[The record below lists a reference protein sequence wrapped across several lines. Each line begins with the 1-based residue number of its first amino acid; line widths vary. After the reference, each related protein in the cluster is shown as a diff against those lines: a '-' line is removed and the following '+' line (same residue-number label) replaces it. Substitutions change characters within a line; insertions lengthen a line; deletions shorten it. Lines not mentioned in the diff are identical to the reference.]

1 MKVKRN
7 FAHIFCTR
15 GPLQRLDYRAN
26 TGYGSVFVFL
36 SASVCH
42 KSVFY
47 RKGWTDRAGFWHGGF
62 FRPILH
68 RVGCNKFRY
77 LENKGTSC
85 WKFVLNFVLGKFRHA
100 YRSSKRVISWH
111 WRRQKGSRGSTPP
124 MAGQKKLT
132 LCLHLKDDI
141 SVTDILKISKI
152 T

>member
-1 MKVKRN
+1 VWWGDEVMNGDQLVNNNNNK
-7 FAHIFCTR
+7 TLPLYQSR
-15 GPLQRLDYRAN
+15 GLPYPSSFLPARRYARAN

-68 RVGCNKFRY
+68 LVGCKKFRY

-85 WKFVLNFVLGKFRHA
+85 
-100 YRSSKRVISWH
+100 
-111 WRRQKGSRGSTPP
+111 
-124 MAGQKKLT
+124 
-132 LCLHLKDDI
+132 
-141 SVTDILKISKI
+141 
-152 T
+152 

>member
-1 MKVKRN
+1 VWWRDEVMNGDQLVNNNK
-7 FAHIFCTR
+7 TLPLYQSR
-15 GPLQRLDYRAN
+15 GLPRARSLSYSSSFLPARRYARAN

-36 SASVCH
+36 SASVYH

-85 WKFVLNFVLGKFRHA
+85 
-100 YRSSKRVISWH
+100 
-111 WRRQKGSRGSTPP
+111 
-124 MAGQKKLT
+124 
-132 LCLHLKDDI
+132 
-141 SVTDILKISKI
+141 
-152 T
+152 